1 VKKLI
6 LKTCQKKITIKRI
19 GIEFERNKNSW
30 RMKLYIKKTTQKMIP
45 NKINSNQK
53 NRDKFE
59 R

>member
-1 VKKLI
+1 MEDEI
-6 LKTCQKKITIKRI
+6 I
-19 GIEFERNKNSW
+19 
-30 RMKLYIKKTTQKMIP
+30 YKKTTQKMIP